1 MAIEE
6 DKIKDLIEAYEGYQ
20 EDCASVHS
28 AVARGREAL
37 YKTVI
42 ADLKKLLPR
51 KTLADLDVARF
62 AELTGAIVE
71 HRGMRGVILGGG
83 SSTVTLFTLA
93 DKCVTYT
100 DPALVYV
107 LDEDRIWDETG
118 AMLK

>member
-51 KTLADLDVARF
+51 KSIADLGVSDYGD
-62 AELTGAIVE
+62 LTGTIVE
-71 HRGMRGVILGGG
+71 YGGMKGVILGT
-83 SSTVTLFTLA
+83 SVDMVMLFTFA
-93 DKCVTYT
+93 DTCVVYA
-100 DPALVYV
+100 DPTLVYP
-107 LDEDRIWDETG
+107 LNEERIWDETG
-118 AMLK
+118 VIL

>member
-51 KTLADLDVARF
+51 KTIADLEVSDYDD
-62 AELTGAIVE
+62 LTGTIVE
-71 HRGMRGVILGGG
+71 YAGMKGVILG
-83 SSTVTLFTLA
+83 SSVDMVMLFTFA
-93 DKCVTYT
+93 DTCVVYA
-100 DPALVYV
+100 DPALVYP
-107 LDEDRIWDETG
+107 LSEDRIWDETG
-118 AMLK
+118 AIL